1 VQAKNR
7 PFERSFDLLCPGPV
21 NVHPQIASALTSF
34 EFGHREEELSWLL
47 DDMRRNFL
55 AVAGVDSD
63 RYTAVFL
70 TGSGTSANESVLATA
85 VAEDDTVLVIH
96 NGEFGERLARISR
109 IYNERTVCVRH
120 DWGER
125 IDLERVAEALSQHDV
140 DVVVMVHHET
150 STGMLNPVEEV
161 GRLAHEKGARFVV
174 DAVSSFSAD
183 TLDIERAHV
192 TFLTTSSGKAIG
204 SYPGLAI
211 VLGSHDAFRR
221 LGSRSPRC
229 HYLDLYRYY
238 EFAENNVQTPNTP
251 ALPLMLA
258 LNRSLEMILAEGM
271 PARLERLARLAAHVR
286 RRARDH
292 DLEVVVKSEPRSSV
306 LTSILLPDDLP
317 FEQFRQ
323 ALREHGFVIYGGKG
337 PYEDRMFQVSTIGA
351 IDIGLIDDFF
361 TALADV
367 FFALRRAQR
376 ARRSAVA

>member
-1 VQAKNR
+1 
-7 PFERSFDLLCPGPV
+7 V
-21 NVHPQIASALTSF
+21 NVHPEVASALASF

-47 DDMRRNFL
+47 EDLRRNL
-55 AVAGVDSD
+55 MAVADVDPE
-63 RYTAVFL
+63 RHTAVFL
-70 TGSGTSANESVLATA
+70 TGSGTSANESVLASA
-85 VAEDDTVLVIH
+85 VADDDTVLVIQ

-109 IYNERTVCVRH
+109 IYNEQTVTVRH

-125 IDLERVAEALSQHDV
+125 IDLDRVAAALDRHDV
-140 DVVVMVHHET
+140 KLVVMVHHET

-183 TLDIERAHV
+183 ALDFERAHI

-211 VLGSHDAFRR
+211 VLGSHEAF
-221 LGSRSPRC
+221 LNLAGRSPRC

-238 EFAENNVQTPNTP
+238 EFAENSVQTPNTP
-251 ALPLMLA
+251 AIPLMLA
-258 LNRSLEMILAEGM
+258 LNRSLELILDEGM
-271 PARLERLARLAAHVR
+271 QARLQRLASLAAHVR
-286 RRARDH
+286 RRTH
-292 DLEVVVKSEPRSSV
+292 ELDLDVVIDSGPRSNV
-306 LTSILLPDDLP
+306 LTSILLPEDLP

-337 PYEDRMFQVSTIGA
+337 PHEDRMFQVSTIGA
-351 IDIGLIDDFF
+351 IDVGLIDGFF
-361 TALADV
+361 TALSDV

>member
-1 VQAKNR
+1 VHGKKR

-21 NVHPQIASALTSF
+21 NVHPEVASALASF

-47 DDMRRNFL
+47 DDLRRNFL
-55 AVAGVDSD
+55 AVAGVDAE

-70 TGSGTSANESVLATA
+70 TGSGTSANESVLASA
-85 VAEDDTVLVIH
+85 VGEGETVLVIQ
-96 NGEFGERLARISR
+96 NGEFGERLETISR
-109 IYNERTVCVRH
+109 IYNERTICVRH

-125 IDLERVAEALSQHDV
+125 VDLGRVAEALSQNDV

-161 GRLAHEKGARFVV
+161 GHLVHQQGARFFV

-183 TLDIERAHV
+183 AVDIERAHV

-204 SYPGLAI
+204 SYPGLAV
-211 VLGSHDAFRR
+211 VLGDHQAFRA
-221 LGSRSPRC
+221 LGGRSPRC

-238 EFAENNVQTPNTP
+238 EFAEHRVQTPNTP
-251 ALPLMLA
+251 AVPLMLA
-258 LNRSLEMILAEGM
+258 LNRSLELIRKEGM
-271 PARLERLARLAAHVR
+271 QARLERLAGLAAHVR
-286 RRARDH
+286 RRAREH
-292 DLEVVVKSEPRSSV
+292 DLEIVVESGPRSNV
-306 LTSILLPDDLP
+306 LTSIFLPDDLP

-351 IDIGLIDDFF
+351 LDIRLIDEFF
-361 TALADV
+361 MALADV

>member
-1 VQAKNR
+1 
-7 PFERSFDLLCPGPV
+7 V
-21 NVHPQIASALTSF
+21 NVHPEVAGALASF

-47 DDMRRNFL
+47 DDLRRNFL
-55 AVAGVDSD
+55 AVAGVDPD
-63 RYTAVFL
+63 RNTAVFL
-70 TGSGTSANESVLATA
+70 TGSGTSANESVLASA
-85 VAEDDTVLVIH
+85 VADDETVLVIE

-109 IYNERTVCVRH
+109 IYNERTVSVRH

-125 IDLERVAEALSQHDV
+125 IDLDRVAEAMDRHDV

-150 STGMLNPVEEV
+150 STGMLNPVEAV
-161 GRLAHEKGARFVV
+161 GKLAHEKGVRFIV

-183 TLDIERAHV
+183 ALDIEKAHI

-211 VLGSHDAFRR
+211 VLGSHEAFLN

-238 EFAENNVQTPNTP
+238 EFAENSVQTPNTP
-251 ALPLMLA
+251 AVPLMLA
-258 LNRSLEMILAEGM
+258 LNRSLELILEEGTQ
-271 PARLERLARLAAHVR
+271 ARLERLAGLAAHVR
-286 RRARDH
+286 RRAREH
-292 DLEVVVKSEPRSSV
+292 DLGIVVESGSRSNV
-306 LTSILLPDDLP
+306 LTSILLPTDLP

-351 IDIGLIDDFF
+351 IDTRLIDDFF
-361 TALADV
+361 MALADV
-367 FFALRRAQR
+367 FSALRRAQR
-376 ARRSAVA
+376 ARRPAVA

>member
-1 VQAKNR
+1 
-7 PFERSFDLLCPGPV
+7 LLCPGPV
-21 NVHPQIASALTSF
+21 NVHPEVASALTSF

-47 DDMRRNFL
+47 DDLRRNFL
-55 AVAGVDSD
+55 AVAGVDAE

-85 VAEDDTVLVIH
+85 VAEDDTVLVIQ

-125 IDLERVAEALSQHDV
+125 IDLDRVAEALSSHDV

-183 TLDIERAHV
+183 ALDIERAHI

-204 SYPGLAI
+204 SYPGLAV
-211 VLGSHDAFRR
+211 VLGSHEAFRS

-238 EFAENNVQTPNTP
+238 EFAENSVQTPNTP

-258 LNRSLEMILAEGM
+258 LNRSLELILDEGM
-271 PARLERLARLAAHVR
+271 ADRLERLAGLAAHVR
-286 RRARDH
+286 RRAREN
-292 DLEVVVKSEPRSSV
+292 DLEVVVESGPRSNV
-306 LTSILLPDDLP
+306 LTSILLPDGLP

-323 ALREHGFVIYGGKG
+323 ALREHGFVVYGGKG
-337 PYEDRMFQVSTIGA
+337 PYDDRMFQVSTIGS
-351 IDIGLIDDFF
+351 IDVGLIDDFF
-361 TALADV
+361 AALTDV